1 MVKLPSSLIPI
12 LLFSLI
18 SIGLE
23 SHEEWG
29 LQSLLSLN
37 SLKTPSARLTM
48 RAVSLAGFE
57 AFFVTIPLLAWS
69 GLPSHEAGG
78 LQLAFTLVQGFF
90 IQSAL
95 KAAFGRL
102 RPEHV
107 DLIVGDGGSAR
118 AGEFYSF
125 PSGHAFGVTLGW
137 LTLADHFDAVGTVVN
152 VAGKPVHVGRTV
164 RWLVAPLL
172 IAVTGFSRLFLGVH
186 YPHDVIAGILL
197 AIITNSLLPQPRVT
211 LHSSVHPWHL
221 SALAGMLTVLA
232 LTPRAPGSPVALGG
246 FHLAPAILAG
256 LLASQ
261 VAGPRWQAPATL
273 RSLAARC
280 AVGVPPIALLVV
292 AQKAMYV
299 RSLQQG
305 DSSLFGAQFL
315 LAAASTAW
323 MFWFGPALFLALGM
337 ATRA

>member
-1 MVKLPSSLIPI
+1 
-12 LLFSLI
+12 
-18 SIGLE
+18 
-23 SHEEWG
+23 
-29 LQSLLSLN
+29 
-37 SLKTPSARLTM
+37 M

-69 GLPSHEAGG
+69 GIEEHGGGG
-78 LQLAFTLVQGFF
+78 LQLAFALVQGFF

-102 RPEHV
+102 RPDHV
-107 DLIVGDGGSAR
+107 DLIIGDGGSAR

-137 LTLADHFDAVGTVVN
+137 LTLADHFDTVGTVVT
-152 VAGKPVHVGRTV
+152 VAGRPVHVGTYI
-164 RWLVAPLL
+164 RWVVAPLL
-172 IAVTGFSRLFLGVH
+172 ITVTGFSRLFLGVH
-186 YPHDVIAGILL
+186 YPHDVLAGILL
-197 AIITNSLLPQPRVT
+197 AIITNALLPQPKVT
-211 LHSSVHPWHL
+211 LASPVHPWHAT
-221 SALAGMLTVLA
+221 SLAAMLGVLA

-261 VAGPRWQAPATL
+261 VAGPRWTAPATL
-273 RSLAARC
+273 RALAGRL
-280 AVGVPPIALLVV
+280 AVGVPPIAVLVV

-299 RSLQQG
+299 RSLQAG
-305 DSSLFGAQFL
+305 DSSLFGGQFL

-323 MFWFGPALFLALGM
+323 MFWFAPLLFILLGM
-337 ATRA
+337 AKRLPTTA